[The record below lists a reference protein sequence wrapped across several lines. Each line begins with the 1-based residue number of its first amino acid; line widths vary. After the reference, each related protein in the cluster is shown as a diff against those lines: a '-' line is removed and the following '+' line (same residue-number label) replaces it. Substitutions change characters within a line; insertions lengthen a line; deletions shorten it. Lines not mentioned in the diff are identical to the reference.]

1 MGQQV
6 RTSDTGANGKA
17 PEVQKETT
25 FKTVA
30 TTTNKKEVVN
40 RTVEAL
46 ASVRTKQVRK
56 VRLTACGTYVPKL
69 FKGLQCA
76 LANTNE
82 FILPSCLC

>member
-46 ASVRTKQVRK
+46 ASVRTKV
-56 VRLTACGTYVPKL
+56 LTYQNSSKAYNVL
-69 FKGLQCA
+69 
-76 LANTNE
+76 
-82 FILPSCLC
+82 